1 MLSDDAR
8 KVIERQFEE
17 YTWYDNDGPDKEM
30 DGQIIL
36 ALILKRFQPHYKV
49 DMYSEIGTIKKMTIA
64 QFDNDINLF
73 CDSIKSVKLHINSKD
88 PNAYT
93 DEAFVRDIF
102 VQVKNE
108 LLPHDFKSEFTSLKR
123 RWQMNKEIVTS
134 QSLMDDASTYYT
146 NMVASGDWKS
156 EVNKHAQIIALTTQ
170 LTELKKEFNEVKS
183 AKIITPPT
191 PTPSGSGSNKFEQ
204 WRLEK
209 VNNKEEFNMVVRDG
223 KTYYWCDKHKYP
235 SSNVQGM
242 YVFHKP
248 IEHDAWQE
256 RKSALNGWR
265 GKKGEKEKT
274 TTIIPAPALLLPQA
288 LKPSSTPSAAK
299 LSLAKSL
306 QEALA
311 TTTGLTDDQFTK
323 IWDKCCSASGN

>member
-1 MLSDDAR
+1 MSMLSDDAR

-17 YTWYDNDGPDKEM
+17 YTWYDNDGPDEEM

-36 ALILKRFQPHYKV
+36 ALILKRLRPHYKV
-49 DMYSEIGTIKKMTIA
+49 DMYSEIGTIKKMTVA

-73 CDSIKSVKLHINSKD
+73 CDSIKSVKLQIDSKD

-102 VQVKNE
+102 VQIKNE
-108 LLPHDFKSEFTSLKR
+108 LLPHDFKSEFTSLER

-156 EVNKHAQIIALTTQ
+156 EVSKHAQIIALTTQ
-170 LTELKKEFNEVKS
+170 ITELKKEFNEVKA
-183 AKIITPPT
+183 AKNITPSI
-191 PTPSGSGSNKFEQ
+191 PTPSGPGSNKFEQ

-209 VNNKEEFNMVVRDG
+209 VDNKEEFNMVVRDG
-223 KTYYWCDKHKYP
+223 KTYYWCNKHKYP
-235 SSNVQGM
+235 LSNVQGM

-248 IEHDAWQE
+248 TEHDAWQE
-256 RKSALNGWR
+256 RKSALNGRR
-265 GKKGEKEKT
+265 GKKGEKEKIT
-274 TTIIPAPALLLPQA
+274 PAPALLLPSA
-288 LKPSSTPSAAK
+288 LKPSSTPGAAK

>member
-1 MLSDDAR
+1 
-8 KVIERQFEE
+8 
-17 YTWYDNDGPDKEM
+17 
-30 DGQIIL
+30 
-36 ALILKRFQPHYKV
+36 
-49 DMYSEIGTIKKMTIA
+49 MTVA
-64 QFDNDINLF
+64 QFDKDINLF
-73 CDSIKSVKLHINSKD
+73 CDSIKSVKLQIDSKD

-102 VQVKNE
+102 VQIKNE
-108 LLPHDFKSEFTSLKR
+108 LLPHDFKSEFTSLER

-170 LTELKKEFNEVKS
+170 ITELKKEFNEVKA
-183 AKIITPPT
+183 AKNITPSI
-191 PTPSGSGSNKFEQ
+191 PTPSGPGSNKFEQ

-209 VNNKEEFNMVVRDG
+209 VDNKEEFNMVVRDG
-223 KTYYWCDKHKYP
+223 KTYYWCNKHKYP

-248 IEHDAWQE
+248 TEHDAWQE
-256 RKSALNGWR
+256 RKSALNGRR
-265 GKKGEKEKT
+265 GKKGEKEKIT
-274 TTIIPAPALLLPQA
+274 PAPALLLPSA
-288 LKPSSTPSAAK
+288 LKPSSTPGAAK

-311 TTTGLTDDQFTK
+311 TTTGLTYDQFTK